1 MSAPGSGPTAPRT
14 APLPPDGGWGW
25 AVVFGSFMIHI
36 VTDGITYS
44 YGVFYDEWIKYFGEE
59 KSLTA
64 LVSAILVG
72 TTLCSGPVSSA
83 FVNKYGCRPVAIAG
97 SLIASLALIISA
109 YANSVHTLLITA
121 GLGTGLGFGLIYLPA
136 IVSVTCYFERY
147 RSLATG
153 IAVCGSG
160 FGTFILAPLLTKLT
174 EHFGWRTCILCTGV
188 FVLSC
193 IFFGLLFRP
202 LEEIEIPESEEAKIA
217 DPKAAAVIV
226 SVTDVDHPQ
235 KGEEGTRNSSAED
248 IPSAVGNGEMGG
260 TQQRPH
266 SVHGHYS
273 ILPQNG
279 SATTPSAKLFVSDK
293 HLPTENAYS
302 RLALSQPLLYKGPA
316 GTGAHDHSHKKHKI
330 HASHSNLKNAHS
342 GVMYRKDVFYSG
354 STKNLHHDE
363 STNKE
368 GLSKTGDHVSEET
381 KLVPCNGENHVYI
394 SQQISI
400 DTPVCSTLICS
411 PETKDT
417 LNEMLD
423 FSLFK
428 EVLFTLFALSNFLTS
443 VGFNIP
449 FTFIIN
455 LGEERLVPRDQR
467 SYLLAIV
474 GIANT
479 VGRVV
484 LGYISDKPYINRL
497 YIYNG
502 SLTIGGI
509 ATILSAFC
517 DDFWSLAV
525 YCAVFGFTIG
535 VYVGLTSVVLVDL
548 IGLDKLTNAFGLLLL
563 FQGIASFVGSPL
575 AGFLTDKTGTYTWGF
590 HLAGVCIALSGMMLF
605 VVPSIQRRREKTKK
619 LEQSE
624 NIAAEDCS

>member
-1 MSAPGSGPTAPRT
+1 MQQATSLVAA
-14 APLPPDGGWGW
+14 
-25 AVVFGSFMIHI
+25 
-36 VTDGITYS
+36 DGITYS

-202 LEEIEIPESEEAKIA
+202 LEEIEIP
-217 DPKAAAVIV
+217 D
-226 SVTDVDHPQ
+226 
-235 KGEEGTRNSSAED
+235 SAED

-354 STKNLHHDE
+354 STKNLHHD
-363 STNKE
+363 
-368 GLSKTGDHVSEET
+368 D
-381 KLVPCNGENHVYI
+381 
-394 SQQISI
+394 
-400 DTPVCSTLICS
+400 TLICS

-443 VGFNIP
+443 
-449 FTFIIN
+449 N